1 MNSSVVILLWVYA
14 AVVMAGGAMGFL
26 KAGSKISLGVS
37 AVVAI
42 AIVLVALGKLPLV
55 VAQVLMGLLIGVFV
69 SRYARTRK
77 PMPAF
82 PMIGLS
88 AVALALTFVLGRG

>member
-1 MNSSVVILLWVYA
+1 MNSSVVNLLWAYAAIVLAGGVMGFVKAGSRISLVVSLVA
-14 AVVMAGGAMGFL
+14 AVV
-26 KAGSKISLGVS
+26 
-37 AVVAI
+37 VA
-42 AIVLVALGKLPLV
+42 LVALGRLPLV
-55 VAQVLMGLLIGVFV
+55 VAQVEMGLLIGVFV